1 MSPGSAMPPTVADV
15 VARAL
20 DAMDALVA
28 TAEPVDDEWQYV
40 ADLRTVWG
48 ARISAVAEPRAG
60 EEADPSTVAAIDAL
74 CRAAAAVSDPHRAI
88 DWLSTLPQATLLALG
103 EAPS

>member
-1 MSPGSAMPPTVADV
+1 MSMTVGDV

-20 DAMDALVA
+20 GAMDLLVTA
-28 TAEPVDDEWQYV
+28 AEPVDDEWQYV

-48 ARISAVAEPRAG
+48 ARLSTVTAPRAA
-60 EEADPSTVAAIDAL
+60 EAADPSLVAAIDAL
-74 CRAAAAVSDPHRAI
+74 AALVAGVTDPHRAI
-88 DWLSTLPQATLLALG
+88 DWLSTFPQATLLALG

>member
-1 MSPGSAMPPTVADV
+1 MSPTIADV

-20 DAMDALVA
+20 EAMDALVA

-48 ARISAVAEPRAG
+48 ARIS
-60 EEADPSTVAAIDAL
+60 TVAAPRGGEVADPATVGAVDAL
-74 CRAAAAVSDPHRAI
+74 ARAAGSVSDPHRAI

-103 EAPS
+103 EPPA